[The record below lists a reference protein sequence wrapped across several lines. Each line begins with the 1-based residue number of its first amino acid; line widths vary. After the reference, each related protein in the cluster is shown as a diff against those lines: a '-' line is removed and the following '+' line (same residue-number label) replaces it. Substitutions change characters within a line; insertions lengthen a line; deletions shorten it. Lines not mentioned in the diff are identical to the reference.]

1 MKDEENKGTA
11 EADSKFLIDTLLS
24 SSLNKDN
31 QIDLIGHLPDCSEWK
46 ANGMGE
52 VKKGCRWHN
61 QVNKAS

>member
-31 QIDLIGHLPDCSEWK
+31 QIDLIGHLPDCSE
-46 ANGMGE
+46 
-52 VKKGCRWHN
+52 
-61 QVNKAS
+61 